1 MLLHIIVCFIVA
13 LMLLW
18 TFLVIVVSLHST
30 YANVREDELLGGVD
44 YLPCDYCQLPAH
56 EYPNEG

>member
-13 LMLLW
+13 VMLLW
-18 TFLVIVVSLHST
+18 AFLVIVVSLHT
-30 YANVREDELLGGVD
+30 THATVREDELLGRYN
-44 YLPCDYCQLPAH
+44 YLSCDYCQLPAH